1 MKTFNHNPIQKIH
14 RSIHTL
20 LCALLLGAG
29 IHMPLL
35 AAPVD
40 VTISAWVPPT
50 HSLVAD
56 FIVPWMAEVEKAT
69 EGRVKPRLVP
79 KPVTNAAGHYDAV
92 RNGLVDV
99 TFISHAY
106 YPGRFELTK
115 LGILPLAGSHG
126 RTRSIAA
133 WRIYDKYLKGA
144 NEHRGVKLLGMY
156 GHGPGMV
163 MTASKPILK
172 VEDFRGLK
180 MRIAGGMA
188 ADVGRA
194 LGVNGVAKPA
204 PESYE
209 LMSTGVVDGTF
220 FPAESLIAFKLEEV
234 VRYITRFPGGLY
246 GDTHGFIMNERTW
259 QKLEP
264 RDQEALERLSGEHIA
279 RMAGAAWGDTDD
291 RALALAKARGIQI
304 IDADE
309 RFVANV
315 RALTAQF
322 EQNWLAA
329 AKKHGIDGAAVIAEW
344 RQTLQALDEQWLA
357 GKPLE

>member
-1 MKTFNHNPIQKIH
+1 
-14 RSIHTL
+14 
-20 LCALLLGAG
+20 
-29 IHMPLL
+29 
-35 AAPVD
+35 
-40 VTISAWVPPT
+40 
-50 HSLVAD
+50 
-56 FIVPWMAEVEKAT
+56 
-69 EGRVKPRLVP
+69 
-79 KPVTNAAGHYDAV
+79 
-92 RNGLVDV
+92 
-99 TFISHAY
+99 
-106 YPGRFELTK
+106 
-115 LGILPLAGSHG
+115 
-126 RTRSIAA
+126 
-133 WRIYDKYLKGA
+133 
-144 NEHRGVKLLGMY
+144 MY

-163 MTASKPILK
+163 MTASKPIRK

-209 LMSTGVVDGTF
+209 LMSTGMVDGTF
-220 FPAESLIAFKLEEV
+220 FPAESLIAFKLDEV

-264 RDQEALERLSGEHIA
+264 RDRATLERLSGEHIA

-309 RFVANV
+309 AFVANV
-315 RALTAQF
+315 RSLTAQF
-322 EQNWLAA
+322 EQAWLAA
-329 AKKHGIDGAAVIAEW
+329 AKKHGIDGPAVMAEW
-344 RQTLQALDEQWLA
+344 RETLRVLDEKWAA
-357 GKPLE
+357 GESLE